1 MKGIDVTPEQLA
13 HAEDFLLRIAH
24 GSELRRGVVYYN
36 TQALSLKRQDLIRLL
51 AWYGAIRAKGGRETP
66 APLVNRTGSGSTMD
80 FGTPEQLAEMEPDL
94 RWPCG
99 GWRGSQNQEAT
110 DPTCPRVEAESVA
123 VGHTERA
130 ALHIQPNDSTD
141 DPCIGDDRAR
151 IIYKDGTDPAELLQ
165 GDEDMPEVNCG
176 TFTDQP
182 LSRAET
188 VKRQSQIIR
197 KLHQRI
203 GELEKSLTESRKHCT
218 AWADQVSRAEG
229 DRDIAPA
236 LAALN
241 ALHRVD
247 IVNLLAQYDAVIEGR
262 TEVDEEEYEP
272 DPEDAAVV
280 EDIRVR
286 WTGSVL

>member
-1 MKGIDVTPEQLA
+1 MKCTDVTPEQLA
-13 HAEDFLLRIAH
+13 HAEEFLQSAQGKQI
-24 GSELRRGVVYYN
+24 GPRGERLYTDL
-36 TQALSLKRQDLIRLL
+36 TQLSLSRGNLIRLL
-51 AWYGAIRAKGGRETP
+51 AWYGAIRARSGAEQPR
-66 APLVNRTGSGSTMD
+66 PLVNRTGPGSTMD
-80 FGTPEQLAEMEPDL
+80 FGTPEQLAEMPAPQPVGKIVLAAKDL
-94 RWPCG
+94 SP
-99 GWRGSQNQEAT
+99 EA
-110 DPTCPRVEAESVA
+110 
-123 VGHTERA
+123 
-130 ALHIQPNDSTD
+130 LDSGAT
-141 DPCIGDDRAR
+141 
-151 IIYKDGTDPAELLQ
+151 AELVSGLPPLHFPLSERPNAVS
-165 GDEDMPEVNCG
+165 DELPINCG

-188 VKRQSQIIR
+188 VKRQGQIIR
-197 KLHQRI
+197 KLYQRI
-203 GELEKSLTESRKHCT
+203 DELEKSLAESRKHCV

-236 LAALN
+236 LSALN

-262 TEVDEEEYEP
+262 TEVCEEEYEP